1 MTELVKCKPSDVE
14 QLRDIS
20 IETFVDTFKD
30 QNTEEN
36 LNEYLERAYSIE
48 QLTSEINQVGTD
60 FYFLKDS
67 DLVVGYLKLNIDD
80 AQSEKDHPLALEVER
95 IYVLPQHKRK
105 GYGKLLLE
113 FAYLRAKELNRT
125 GIWLGV
131 WEHNYNALAF
141 YKKMGFQRVGE
152 HTFIMGDD
160 AQVDYI
166 MLKEL

>member
-1 MTELVKCKPSDVE
+1 MTELVKCKVSDVE

-36 LNEYLERAYSIE
+36 LNEYLERAYTIE

-67 DLVVGYLKLNIDD
+67 GVVVGYLKLNIDD
-80 AQSEKDHPLALEVER
+80 AQSEKDNPLALEVER

-105 GYGKLLLE
+105 GYGSQLLE
-113 FAYLRAKELNRT
+113 FAHARAKKLNRT

-131 WEHNYNALAF
+131 WEYNYNALAF
-141 YKKMGFQRVGE
+141 YKKMGYQRVGE

>member
-1 MTELVKCKPSDVE
+1 MAELIKCKVSDVE
-14 QLRDIS
+14 QLQSIS

-80 AQSEKDHPLALEVER
+80 AQSEKDNPLALEVER

-141 YKKMGFQRVGE
+141 YKKMGYQRVGE

>member
-60 FYFLKDS
+60 FYFLEDS
-67 DLVVGYLKLNIDD
+67 GIIVGYLKINIDD
-80 AQSEKDHPLALEVER
+80 AQSEKEHPLALEVER

>member
-1 MTELVKCKPSDVE
+1 MAELIKCKVSDVE

-67 DLVVGYLKLNIDD
+67 DIIVGYLKINIDD
-80 AQSEKDHPLALEVER
+80 AQSEKDNPLALEVER
-95 IYVLPQHKRK
+95 IYVLLQHKRK

-141 YKKMGFQRVGE
+141 YEKMGYQRVGE

>member
-36 LNEYLERAYSIE
+36 LNEYLERAYNLK
-48 QLTSEINQVGTD
+48 QLTSELHQVGTS

-67 DLVVGYLKLNIDD
+67 GVIVAYLKLNIDD
-80 AQSEKDHPLALEVER
+80 AQSEKDNPQALEVER
-95 IYVLPQHKRK
+95 IYILPQHKRK
-105 GYGKLLLE
+105 GYGRELLE
-113 FAYLRAKELNRT
+113 FAHARAKELNRT

-141 YKKMGFQRVGE
+141 YKKMGFQRIGE

>member
-1 MTELVKCKPSDVE
+1 MAELIKCKVSDVE

>member
-80 AQSEKDHPLALEVER
+80 AQSEKDNPLALEVER

>member
-1 MTELVKCKPSDVE
+1 MAELIKCKVSDVE

-67 DLVVGYLKLNIDD
+67 DIIVGYLKINIDD
-80 AQSEKDHPLALEVER
+80 AQSEKEHPLALEVER

-166 MLKEL
+166 MLKKL

>member
-1 MTELVKCKPSDVE
+1 MIELVKCKPSDVE

-36 LNEYLERAYSIE
+36 LNEYLEQAYNLK
-48 QLTSEINQVGTD
+48 QLTSELHQVGTD

-67 DLVVGYLKLNIDD
+67 DLVVGYLKINIDD

-105 GYGKLLLE
+105 
-113 FAYLRAKELNRT
+113 
-125 GIWLGV
+125 
-131 WEHNYNALAF
+131 
-141 YKKMGFQRVGE
+141 
-152 HTFIMGDD
+152 
-160 AQVDYI
+160 
-166 MLKEL
+166 

>member
-1 MTELVKCKPSDVE
+1 MAELIKCKVSDVE
-14 QLRDIS
+14 QLQSIS

-30 QNTEEN
+30 QNTEED
-36 LNEYLERAYSIE
+36 LKEYLDRAYNTK
-48 QLTSEINQVGTD
+48 QLTAEIHQAGTD
-60 FYFLKDS
+60 FYFLEDS
-67 DLVVGYLKLNIDD
+67 GIIVGYLKINIDD

-152 HTFIMGDD
+152 HTFVMGDD